1 MWDYVGEAAL
11 LTSAGLSGFKVR
23 KRVKFLLAS
32 CLSIKITSTM
42 SQQRQLRLLSKHEP
56 FLIKQTPEISLTT
69 PAPREFLKWEFTMR
83 T

>member
-11 LTSAGLSGFKVR
+11 VTSVGLSGFKVR

-42 SQQRQLRLLSKHEP
+42 SQHRQLRMLSKHEP
-56 FLIKQTPEISLTT
+56 FPIEKTPEISLTT
-69 PAPREFLKWEFTMR
+69 PATREFLK
-83 T
+83 